1 MAALPAAARRDIEA
15 FCSRLPR
22 HGIRPQRVIL
32 FGSYARG
39 QQHDGSDIDL
49 IVVSRSFRGKGFL
62 RRLEMLGAAAG
73 DALVPVQ
80 ARAYTPEEFA
90 TPEKGS
96 FLEAILSEKTIEIP
110 LDGARKARKPR
121 SPARRRPAAA

>member
-1 MAALPAAARRDIEA
+1 MAALPTAARRDIEA
-15 FCSRLPR
+15 FCAQLPR
-22 HGIRPQRVIL
+22 YGIRPQRVIL

-39 QQHDGSDIDL
+39 QQHEGSDIDL

-62 RRLEMLGAAAG
+62 RRLEMLGGAAG

-90 TPEKGS
+90 TPDSGS
-96 FLEAILSEKTIEIP
+96 FLEAIMSEKTIEIP
-110 LDGARKARKPR
+110 IGRAQKARKPTR
-121 SPARRRPAAA
+121 RARRRPAAA

>member
-1 MAALPAAARRDIEA
+1 MATLPIAARRDIEA
-15 FCSRLPR
+15 FCAQLPR
-22 HGIRPQRVIL
+22 HGVRPQRVIL

-39 QQHDGSDIDL
+39 QQHEGSDIDL

-62 RRLEMLGAAAG
+62 RRLAMLGGAAG

-90 TPEKGS
+90 TPDSGS
-96 FLEAILSEKTIEIP
+96 FLEAIMSEKTIEIP
-110 LDGARKARKPR
+110 VERTQKARKPKSR
-121 SPARRRPAAA
+121 ARRRPAAA